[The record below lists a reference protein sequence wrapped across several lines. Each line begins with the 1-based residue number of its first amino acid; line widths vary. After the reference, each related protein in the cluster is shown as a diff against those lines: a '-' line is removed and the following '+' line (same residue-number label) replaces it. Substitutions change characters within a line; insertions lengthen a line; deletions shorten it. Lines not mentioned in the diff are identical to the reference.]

1 MISDSL
7 FEEMFSKYEIGISIQ
22 SLSKEYHKKPSTIS
36 KCFKAHGIVIS
47 KGLRK
52 RYFSPQQVNEIISLY
67 RGHYGVNEIAR
78 KFNCD
83 TALINRVL
91 KENNVEKVAWRKV
104 NKNLKDDFFEVI
116 DTEEK
121 AYLLGLMTT
130 DGYVKVYSNR
140 NSNTIGISLQLGDIE
155 LIEWIKQTLCI
166 DGKIQYDKRPNKEC
180 CTIEWSS
187 QKMVKDLSQYG
198 VIPNKTYLLTKLT
211 KKIPSELYH
220 HYLRGLYDGDGICHI
235 VDDKFYDPNVGFCGY
250 SEDFVR
256 DFQYAVDRIINKKQH
271 NQIRKQNAYQCSW
284 RGRQQVLKILNA
296 LYKDSTCCLKRKHDK
311 YIKLKDSVKT

>member
-91 KENNVEKVAWRKV
+91 KKIMLKKLHGEK
-104 NKNLKDDFFEVI
+104 
-116 DTEEK
+116 
-121 AYLLGLMTT
+121 
-130 DGYVKVYSNR
+130 
-140 NSNTIGISLQLGDIE
+140 
-155 LIEWIKQTLCI
+155 
-166 DGKIQYDKRPNKEC
+166 
-180 CTIEWSS
+180 
-187 QKMVKDLSQYG
+187 
-198 VIPNKTYLLTKLT
+198 
-211 KKIPSELYH
+211 
-220 HYLRGLYDGDGICHI
+220 
-235 VDDKFYDPNVGFCGY
+235 
-250 SEDFVR
+250 
-256 DFQYAVDRIINKKQH
+256 
-271 NQIRKQNAYQCSW
+271 
-284 RGRQQVLKILNA
+284 
-296 LYKDSTCCLKRKHDK
+296 
-311 YIKLKDSVKT
+311 